1 MEVIIIN
8 TSSHVIEMENKCNK
22 ILAICLCMKQLLATI
37 KLIQKKIHSNVDV
50 TNVLGTKFGEE
61 AGFYSIHWF
70 FE

>member
-1 MEVIIIN
+1 
-8 TSSHVIEMENKCNK
+8 MENKCNK
-22 ILAICLCMKQLLATI
+22 ILAICLCIKQLLATI
-37 KLIQKKIHSNVDV
+37 KLIQKKMHSNVDV